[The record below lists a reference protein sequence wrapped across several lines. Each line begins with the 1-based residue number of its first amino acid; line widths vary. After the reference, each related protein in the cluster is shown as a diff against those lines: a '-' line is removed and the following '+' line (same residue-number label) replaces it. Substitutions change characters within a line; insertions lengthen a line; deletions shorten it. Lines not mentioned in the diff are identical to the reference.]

1 MIDRVAFTTW
11 LPMILFGLVLLAGC
25 STLPRTSVET
35 EPPLRKYD
43 ELVDQRKTH
52 PLEIYDPLEGFNR
65 GTYRFNYYFD
75 KYIFL
80 PVVNAYDFV
89 LPDYVEDRISCFVD
103 NVFEFNNLLNN
114 ILQGKLQGTGITLS
128 RLIINSTVGIGGLW
142 NPATGWGMHEQP
154 EDFGQT
160 LGYYGAGGGPYLI
173 LPILGPSN
181 LRDTIGIAGDAAS
194 FAGAG
199 PVAWV
204 ENNAASRSFT
214 GVSSVDRRHRQ
225 SFRYYQSGSPFEY
238 EMVRL
243 IYTKKRELEI
253 SR

>member
-1 MIDRVAFTTW
+1 LKNLSLHLAALI
-11 LPMILFGLVLLAGC
+11 ILLAGPLLGGC
-25 STLPRTSVET
+25 STLPRTVPDT
-35 EPPLRKYD
+35 RPPQRTYEK
-43 ELVDQRKTH
+43 LVNADREH

-80 PVVNAYDFV
+80 PVVGAYDFI
-89 LPDYVEDRISCFVD
+89 LPDCMKDRISSFID

-114 ILQGKLQGTGITLS
+114 ILQFKWKGAGATLS
-128 RLIINSTVGIGGLW
+128 RLVINSTVGIGGLW
-142 NPATGWGMHEQP
+142 DPATRWGMYRQP

-160 LGYYGAGGGPYLI
+160 LGHYGAGNGPYLV

-181 LRDTIGIAGDAAS
+181 LRDTIGIAGDAAG
-194 FAGAG
+194 FATIG

-204 ENNAASRSFT
+204 ESNTASRSFT

-225 SFRYYQSGSPFEY
+225 PFRYYGTGSPFEY

-243 IYTKKRELEI
+243 FYTKKRELEI
-253 SR
+253 AR

>member
-1 MIDRVAFTTW
+1 MIGRLIITILT
-11 LPMILFGLVLLAGC
+11 PMILCSGLLLTGC
-25 STLPRTSVET
+25 STLPRTTMET
-35 EPPLRKYD
+35 QPPIRKYED
-43 ELVDQRKTH
+43 LVDNGKQH

-80 PVVNAYDFV
+80 PVVSAYDFV
-89 LPDYVEDRISCFVD
+89 LPNYVEDRISNFVD
-103 NVFEFNNLLNN
+103 NVFEFNNLFNN
-114 ILQGKLQGTGITLS
+114 LLQGKLQGTGITLS
-128 RLIINSTVGIGGLW
+128 RLVINSTVGIGGLW
-142 NPATGWGMHEQP
+142 DPATGWGIHQQP

-160 LGYYGAGGGPYLI
+160 LGYYGAGHGPYLI

-181 LRDTIGIAGDAAS
+181 LRDTIGILGDAAS
-194 FAGAG
+194 FAGVG

-204 ENNAASRSFT
+204 ESNAASRSFT

-225 SFRYYQSGSPFEY
+225 SFRYYQTGSPFEY

-243 IYTKKRELEI
+243 FYTKKRELEI

>member
-1 MIDRVAFTTW
+1 MTGRIMMTT
-11 LPMILFGLVLLAGC
+11 LIPMVLCAGLLLAGC
-25 STLPRTSVET
+25 STLPRTTVET
-35 EPPLRKYD
+35 EPPLRKYED
-43 ELVDQRKTH
+43 LVDNGRIH
-52 PLEIYDPLEGFNR
+52 PLEIYDPLEGLNR

-80 PVVNAYDFV
+80 PVVSAYDFV
-89 LPDYVEDRISCFVD
+89 LPNYVEDRISNFVD

-114 ILQGKLQGTGITLS
+114 LLQGKLYGTGITLS
-128 RLIINSTVGIGGLW
+128 RLVINSTVGIGGLW
-142 NPATGWGMHEQP
+142 DPATSWGMHQQP

-160 LGYYGAGGGPYLI
+160 LGHYGAGEGPYLI

-194 FAGAG
+194 FAGVG

-238 EMVRL
+238 ELVRL
-243 IYTKKRELEI
+243 FYTKKRELEI